1 MGWLPK
7 FKIAQK
13 LPLAM
18 VGSALLVSAGVG
30 LGSYFIGSS
39 IVAEMSA
46 RQMQTVASSHA
57 DKFLTYL
64 KTIEGDLVSSAATDS
79 AVNAA
84 RDFSIAWKSF
94 AKATPPGDPM
104 V

>member
-39 IVAEMSA
+39 IVGEMSA
-46 RQMQTVASSHA
+46 RQM
-57 DKFLTYL
+57 
-64 KTIEGDLVSSAATDS
+64 
-79 AVNAA
+79 
-84 RDFSIAWKSF
+84 
-94 AKATPPGDPM
+94 
-104 V
+104 